1 MDPKQARE
9 VLYLYLRS
17 KLYSNETRDEEEFDE
32 DFPFMTPW
40 YLKQKLDD
48 ARVCETW
55 IFSEESLIKKDCSC
69 DICRSDWGFV
79 EYPRWWYAMYALS
92 VLEAK

>member
-9 VLYLYLRS
+9 VIYLYLRS
-17 KLYSNETRDEEEFDE
+17 KNYSDDEEFEE

-55 IFSEESLIKKDCSC
+55 VFSEETLIKRDCSC
-69 DICRSDWGFV
+69 DACTSDWGFV
-79 EYPRWWYAMYALS
+79 EYPRWWYAMHALS
-92 VLEAK
+92 ILNAR